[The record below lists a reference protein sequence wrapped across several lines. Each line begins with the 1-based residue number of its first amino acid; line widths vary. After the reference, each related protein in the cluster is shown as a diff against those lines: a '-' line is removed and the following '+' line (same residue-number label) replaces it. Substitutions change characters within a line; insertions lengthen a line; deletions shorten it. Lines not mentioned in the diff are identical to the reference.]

1 MQKEW
6 WLAGGAVVAGIGA
19 VMAFRPVEPKSQPF
33 TLPTTKREFTAHVLN
48 ALSSELPSLSIQT
61 KALIIAH
68 AAFES
73 GWGKTTA
80 AQKGANLFNI
90 TAGTAWTGPVIL
102 GGDTEY
108 DAAGNVKKITQKFR
122 LYHSLGAGLRD
133 YMSFLGLSRYAA
145 AKAQL
150 LAGDAAF
157 AATLGPA
164 GYYTLPVAEYW
175 KSYSGVLRSV
185 VSDAQALLGTS
196 FTKPKNYIA

>member
-1 MQKEW
+1 
-6 WLAGGAVVAGIGA
+6 
-19 VMAFRPVEPKSQPF
+19 MALRPVEPKSLPF

-73 GWGKTTA
+73 GWGKTGA

-90 TAGTAWTGPVIL
+90 TAGSTWTGPVIL

-108 DAAGNVKKITQKFR
+108 DAAGNVKKITQRFR
-122 LYHSLGAGLRD
+122 QYHSLGAGLRD
-133 YMSFLGLSRYAA
+133 YMTFLGMSRYAA

-150 LAGDAAF
+150 MAGDAAF
-157 AATLGPA
+157 VQTLGPA

-175 KSYSGVLRSV
+175 KAYHGVLKSV
-185 VSDAQALLGTS
+185 LGDAQALLATS
-196 FTKPKNYIA
+196 FVLPRNFTA